1 MRRRA
6 LLGTALTVAVA
17 GCGWSQEQEGGGPS
31 GQPEQDSGG
40 GSSEDTSPEENGG
53 GGGDGDRNG
62 EDDGDGDGDE
72 NLAASEGGADPIEEE
87 AEALL
92 LRLEDLE
99 GDGWEETDVQVTGTC
114 NTFRREEE
122 ERTFTL
128 QSCAAVYEDEAA
140 AVEAYEEDL
149 DRSLK
154 LMSEE
159 IDIDPN
165 VGDEAA
171 VVREG
176 PDDGQLGETRF
187 RLLFRDS
194 NAVGRVDY
202 RDQQGL
208 AAAEREEFEP
218 IDPAAV
224 VEFGV
229 AMHGRW
235 RN

>member
-40 GSSEDTSPEENGG
+40 GSSEDGGPEENGG
-53 GGGDGDRNG
+53 D
-62 EDDGDGDGDE
+62 DGDGDE
-72 NLAASEGGADPIEEE
+72 NLATSEGGDGPIEEE

>member
-6 LLGTALTVAVA
+6 LLGTAVALAVA

-31 GQPEQDSGG
+31 GQPEQGNGG
-40 GSSEDTSPEENGG
+40 GSSEDRSPEENGG
-53 GGGDGDRNG
+53 GGGGG
-62 EDDGDGDGDE
+62 GDGDGDE
-72 NLAASEGGADPIEEE
+72 DPTTSEGGADPVEEE

-99 GDGWEETDVQVTGTC
+99 GDGWEKKDVQVTGTC
-114 NTFRREEE
+114 NTFTREEE

-154 LMSEE
+154 LMTERTDVS
-159 IDIDPN
+159 PN

-176 PDDGQLGETRF
+176 PGDGQLGETRF

-208 AAAEREEFEP
+208 AAAEAEEIEP
-218 IDPAAV
+218 IGPETV
-224 VEFGV
+224 VEFG
-229 AMHGRW
+229 ALMHGRW